1 MALLQGNFLGLASDL
16 LGIDEIIQ
24 EIQLEIDKANVKE
37 EEDALLGSNVK
48 KKEVILFPRWMYA

>member
-1 MALLQGNFLGLASDL
+1 MQGNFLGLASDL